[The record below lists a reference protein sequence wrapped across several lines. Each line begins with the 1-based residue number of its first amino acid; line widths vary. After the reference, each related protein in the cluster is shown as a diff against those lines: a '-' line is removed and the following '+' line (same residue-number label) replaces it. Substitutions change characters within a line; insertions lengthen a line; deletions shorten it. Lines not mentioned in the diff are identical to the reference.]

1 MMRMNGIKVLGITG
15 TLAMVLVIGNGFLN
29 GDFAADGAEL
39 LGNPWGIVSLVDLYV
54 GFILF
59 SAWIAFREKQ
69 MLTKIVWIV
78 AMMTLGFLAGAAYVA
93 IVASRSTTWDE
104 FFLGARLDSKQR

>member
-1 MMRMNGIKVLGITG
+1 MHIIKILGILG
-15 TLAMVLVIGNGFLN
+15 AIAMFFAIGYAFII

-59 SAWIAFREKQ
+59 SAWIVFRERGIAVK
-69 MLTKIVWIV
+69 VAWIA
-78 AMMTLGFLAGAAYVA
+78 AMMTLGFFAGALYVA
-93 IVASRSTTWDE
+93 ITASRSKNWDE
-104 FFLGARLDSKQR
+104 FFLGARAAVEN